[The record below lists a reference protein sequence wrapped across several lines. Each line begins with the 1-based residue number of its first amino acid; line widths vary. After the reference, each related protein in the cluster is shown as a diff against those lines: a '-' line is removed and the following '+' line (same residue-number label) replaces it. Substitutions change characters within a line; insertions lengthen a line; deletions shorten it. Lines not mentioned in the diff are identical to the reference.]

1 MKKILLIASLLLS
14 LAGWSQQKK
23 DWKEHREFYELVQLI
38 LHPAEYGDLNSVK
51 DSAYLLV
58 EKSIAWQSSPVPS
71 RYKKTEQIR
80 NGLKELTA
88 LCKELQEAVMQK
100 KDDETISLL
109 AIKTHNI
116 FHAVT
121 GRYML

>member
-1 MKKILLIASLLLS
+1 MKKILLLAGLLFTLT
-14 LAGWSQQKK
+14 GWSQKK
-23 DWKEHREFYELVQLI
+23 EWKEYRDFYDLVQLV
-38 LHPAEYGDLNSVK
+38 LHPVEYGDLKSVK

-58 EKSIAWQSSPVPS
+58 EKAIAWQASPVPS
-71 RYKKTEQIR
+71 RYKKTEQIK
-80 NGLKELTA
+80 NGLNELTA
-88 LCKELQEAVMQK
+88 LCKELQEAVIQK

-109 AIKTHNI
+109 AIKTHNK

>member
-1 MKKILLIASLLLS
+1 MKKILLMAGLLLT
-14 LAGWSQQKK
+14 LTGWSQQKE
-23 DWKEHREFYELVQLI
+23 WKEYREFYDLVQLV
-38 LHPAEYGDLNSVK
+38 LHPAEYGDLKSVK

-58 EKSIAWQSSPVPS
+58 EKSIAWQASPVPS
-71 RYKKTEQIR
+71 RYKKTEQIK

-88 LCKELQEAVMQK
+88 LCKELQEAVIQK

-109 AIKTHNI
+109 AIKTHNK